1 MDYAERQAPVDEA
14 ATFVYEKLPDE
25 LIDLMELPTWFDLLA
40 AVAPE
45 VKPHQVYLN
54 QVRAIAMGRFNEA
67 ESSD

>member
-1 MDYAERQAPVDEA
+1 
-14 ATFVYEKLPDE
+14 
-25 LIDLMELPTWFDLLA
+25 MELPTWFELLA